1 MLKDERNAPI
11 PAIFKH
17 ETSKA
22 GLATM
27 FSRPLHT
34 GQCPPN
40 PVRWVVAQPKD
51 HGLQPFFTDITTAR
65 AGKSRQ
71 EQYIGSHPNL
81 ERASIQRTGN
91 TRALQTAR
99 ITRSRE
105 KQMSPADRRLKM
117 TWPRTVARCSRISE
131 TRQQGLRSAERSLYS
146 ALNLGET
153 VYNNGYLISRG
164 KGRPKN

>member
-1 MLKDERNAPI
+1 MSATHRFQLSSSTKRRKLALQRCSPGRYTQVNAPQPRQMGCSAAKGPRTPTI
-11 PAIFKH
+11 LHRHNHCK
-17 ETSKA
+17 SK
-22 GLATM
+22 
-27 FSRPLHT
+27 
-34 GQCPPN
+34 
-40 PVRWVVAQPKD
+40 
-51 HGLQPFFTDITTAR
+51 AR

-117 TWPRTVARCSRISE
+117 TWPRTVARRGRISE
-131 TRQQGLRSAERSLYS
+131 TRQQGLRSAE
-146 ALNLGET
+146 
-153 VYNNGYLISRG
+153 
-164 KGRPKN
+164 